1 QHPLVSLC
9 SALLSRSLSL
19 LPETSQNAPMRG
31 SHWQTSLLDLRN
43 ALPMRCR
50 AEPRKKKRVDP
61 KRELAA
67 KERLKKKMKKL
78 ERIPP
83 ELIPIE
89 DFTTPAKY
97 LDETRR
103 RDLPKLGF
111 EESERRALLM
121 KEWARY
127 KQKQHEEEV
136 EAVEAMLEAQREAL
150 QELRQ
155 ESEELYQAAMK
166 CDQGLIPLE
175 SHGPCNTPPL
185 PGYQAPEGKYND
197 ITRAYTQ

>member
-1 QHPLVSLC
+1 MPSDCWLVPAQELGDPGKS
-9 SALLSRSLSL
+9 SRILW
-19 LPETSQNAPMRG
+19 NAPMRG

-43 ALPMRCR
+43 ALPMR